1 MPLDVAISETP
12 LSLSLY
18 FRHSGES
25 GECHHVRGHYKIESG
40 RGADATAT
48 VTATAAVG
56 RLANIDD
63 VQDGDNTATQT
74 HYNYYDVMT

>member
-1 MPLDVAISETP
+1 M
-12 LSLSLY
+12 
-18 FRHSGES
+18 
-25 GECHHVRGHYKIESG
+25 RGHYKIESG
-40 RGADATAT
+40 RGADATSTAT